1 MAASKSASA
10 KGAKVVL
17 ISAHA
22 KKTRKP
28 NEAWSDAIKRST
40 KELKKANKI

>member
-1 MAASKSASA
+1 MATN
-10 KGAKVVL
+10 KVAL

-28 NEAWSDAIKRST
+28 NEKWTEAIKRAS
-40 KELKKANKI
+40 KELKKDKKI

>member
-1 MAASKSASA
+1 MAKAA
-10 KGAKVVL
+10 KQGDKIRL

-22 KKTRKP
+22 KETRKA
-28 NEAWSDAIKRST
+28 NEKWTDAIKRSS